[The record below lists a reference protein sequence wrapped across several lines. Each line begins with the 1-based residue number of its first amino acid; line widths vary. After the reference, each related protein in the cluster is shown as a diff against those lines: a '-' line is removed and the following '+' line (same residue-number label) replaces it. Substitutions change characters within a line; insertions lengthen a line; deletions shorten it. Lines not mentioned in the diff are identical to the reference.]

1 MCEQKLIK
9 ICKIDNFLEICSVAD
24 LYNANRLKEFCAW
37 FQRINPKVN
46 DLLYVNG
53 GNEKDSNENVIEI
66 DQQSMYS
73 FLEYK
78 FSKDDEAA
86 PLNASKDK

>member
-1 MCEQKLIK
+1 
-9 ICKIDNFLEICSVAD
+9 LEICSVAD

-46 DLLYVNG
+46 EMLFVTQNDG
-53 GNEKDSNENVIEI
+53 TENIEL

-78 FSKDDEAA
+78 QLGQDSFVPIE
-86 PLNASKDK
+86 ASKDK

>member
-1 MCEQKLIK
+1 MMCEQKLIK
-9 ICKIDNFLEICSVAD
+9 MCKVENFLEICSVAD

-46 DLLYVNG
+46 EMLFVTQNDG
-53 GNEKDSNENVIEI
+53 TENIEL

-78 FSKDDEAA
+78 QLGHDVFV
-86 PLNASKDK
+86 PNGASNK

>member
-1 MCEQKLIK
+1 
-9 ICKIDNFLEICSVAD
+9 
-24 LYNANRLKEFCAW
+24 
-37 FQRINPKVN
+37 VN